1 MKIGE
6 LYKDFDDGEI
16 YVIMKT
22 SLGYVA
28 MCLTTLQYWGVPR
41 EDIRDCV
48 GGLCSTGLML
58 DLKNSKMN
66 EHCYDYLM
74 GDKE

>member
-6 LYKDFDDGEI
+6 LYKDIDDAEI

-28 MCLTTLQYWGVPR
+28 ISLTTLHCWGVPR
-41 EDIRDCV
+41 KDIRDCV

-58 DLKNSKMN
+58 DMKNSVWN
-66 EHCYDYLM
+66 EHCYDI
-74 GDKE
+74 DEDDE